1 MTTENIQIHIS
12 ETGARTVSKNIEGIG
27 TSAKTASNAIEF
39 LKGAMAGAFAAGALG
54 ALTKYANSWQS
65 ISTQITLATKSQE
78 EAAAVQEK
86 LVSLAKR
93 TGSDL
98 ESTVGLYT
106 NIARAAGEMGKSQNE
121 LIKFTEN
128 MNKVLSYSNVSAS
141 DAKNAL
147 TQLGQALG
155 GGTIRAQEFNS
166 ILSATPAV
174 MQIVAKNITG
184 VDGSIAKLR
193 EKMLA
198 GNLSAKEFFEA
209 FQKGG
214 KDIDEAF
221 SKTPN
226 TIGNAISRLN
236 TNLTEFIG
244 KIAESSGILTA
255 MANAIDFVSNNLTAL
270 SAALAVVGARVAI
283 AFGPSAIAAVR
294 AFMAAVAAH
303 PFVLLATAVAAAIG
317 YVIQIKDQIKIFSN
331 GVATLGDVFDVLA
344 DRMRA
349 ALSSAAQWFVDL
361 ANSARASLS
370 AVTGFFEPVASAFR
384 AAFGDLDMSF
394 AGIAQGFGRAL
405 DMMTATVRSI
415 GPRISHALEN
425 IPAAFEL
432 AFKSAVNSYLSYLE
446 TMANAAASVVNK
458 ISRAVGGSD
467 LLGVAKLPRLNISQ
481 EAQKFADD
489 QKAIWQKAY
498 ADLKNSGA
506 EKWVIDTQQAIEKKA
521 AARRKGP
528 SVNLD
533 AVPAA
538 TALEAA
544 ASPNKKGKTKAQRDE
559 FADLI
564 NQIDSVGEAAR
575 KFAAGQKVLDE
586 AFSAGRIKNV
596 QEYQRYFGL
605 LRQQYQDAINPVGA
619 YLNQIRDEMDLLKLS
634 ASERDAQRT
643 SMQAVNQLRKQG
655 VEVSISEQAAI
666 KEAITTLK
674 RETEAIQAQDEMRKN
689 SIARQE
695 EEFRKKLQYARTL
708 RELSAGDRDR
718 MGLEALGQMGID
730 TSSLA
735 QTQRVQLE
743 NIELYYARIKEL
755 EASRMIDEQT
765 AAQARVQLSIQEF
778 KARNA
783 AFSAFLSDASVL
795 QQSHSKGLARIGRA
809 AAISQAIMNTY
820 EGATKALAM
829 GGPYLGPLWA
839 ATVVAAGMTHVA
851 QIRSQQTAGFF
862 TGGSFTVGGAG
873 GPDSQMVAFRA
884 TPGERVNVATPTQV
898 RKGQQNQTQNDSV
911 QNNTAVKIVNVLDK
925 SVFGDY
931 LKTDEGEKLI
941 VNIIQRN
948 KSAVA

>member
-27 TSAKTASNAIEF
+27 TSAKTASSAIEF

-65 ISTQITLATKSQE
+65 ISTQIKLATKSQE

-174 MQIVAKNITG
+174 MQVVAKNITG

-193 EKMLA
+193 EKMNA
-198 GNLSAKEFFEA
+198 GQLSAKEFFEA

-244 KIAESSGILTA
+244 KIAESSGILSA
-255 MANAIDFVSNNLTAL
+255 MANAIDFVSNNLTVL
-270 SAALAVVGARVAI
+270 SAVLAVVGARVAI
-283 AFGPSAIAAVR
+283 AFGPAAIAAVR
-294 AFMAAVAAH
+294 GFVAALSAH
-303 PFVLLATAVAAAIG
+303 PFVLLAAAVAAAIG
-317 YVIQIKDQIKIFSN
+317 YVIQIRDQIKIFSN
-331 GVATLGDVFDVLA
+331 GVATLGDAFDVLA

-370 AVTGFFEPVASAFR
+370 VVTTFFEPVADAFH
-384 AAFGDLDMSF
+384 AAFGDLDLSF

-405 DMMTATVRSI
+405 DIMNATVRSI
-415 GPRISHALEN
+415 GPRISHLLEN

-432 AFKSAVNSYLSYLE
+432 AFKKAVNGYLSGLE
-446 TMANAAASVVNK
+446 SMANGAASVVNK
-458 ISRAVGGSD
+458 ISRAVGGGD
-467 LLGVAKLPRLNISQ
+467 LLGVAKLPRLNISA
-481 EAQKFADD
+481 EAQKFAED

-498 ADLKNSGA
+498 SDLKNSGA
-506 EKWVIDTQQAIEKKA
+506 EKWVIDTLQAIEKKA
-521 AARRKGP
+521 ASRRKT

-538 TALEAA
+538 ASLSAAA
-544 ASPNKKGKTKAQRDE
+544 ASGKAGKVTAQRDE

-564 NQIDSVGEAAR
+564 SQIDAVGEATR
-575 KFAAGQKVLDE
+575 RFAAGQKVLDD
-586 AFSAGRIKNV
+586 AFSEGRIKNV
-596 QEYQRYFGL
+596 KEYERYFGL

-634 ASERDAQRT
+634 ASERDAQRA

-718 MGLEALGQMGID
+718 MGLDALGQMGID

-765 AAQARVQLSIQEF
+765 AAQARVQLSLQEF
-778 KARNA
+778 RARNA

-898 RKGQQNQTQNDSV
+898 RKGQQNQPQDNSAP
-911 QNNTAVKIVNVLDK
+911 NNTAVKIVNVLDK
-925 SVFGDY
+925 SVVGDY

>member
-1 MTTENIQIHIS
+1 MTENIQIHIS

-39 LKGAMAGAFAAGALG
+39 LKGAMAGAFAAGALN

-65 ISTQITLATKSQE
+65 ISTQIKLATKSQE

-174 MQIVAKNITG
+174 MQIVAKNISG

-193 EKMLA
+193 EKMNA
-198 GNLSAKEFFEA
+198 GQLSAKEFFEA

-214 KDIDEAF
+214 KDIDDAF

-415 GPRISHALEN
+415 GPRISHLLEN

-432 AFKSAVNSYLSYLE
+432 AFKKAVNGYLSGLE
-446 TMANAAASVVNK
+446 SMANGAASVVNK
-458 ISRAVGGSD
+458 ISRAVGGGD
-467 LLGVAKLPRLNISQ
+467 LLGVAKLPRLNISS
-481 EAQKFADD
+481 EAQKFAED

-506 EKWVIDTQQAIEKKA
+506 EKWVIDTLQAIEKKA
-521 AARRKGP
+521 ASRRKAT
-528 SVNLD
+528 VNLD

-538 TALEAA
+538 TALST
-544 ASPNKKGKTKAQRDE
+544 ASSSVKAGSAKAQRDE

-564 NQIDSVGEAAR
+564 NQIDSVGAASR
-575 KFAAGQKVLDE
+575 RFAAAQQVLDD
-586 AFSAGRIKNV
+586 AFSAGKIKNV

-634 ASERDAQRT
+634 SAERDAQRT
-643 SMQAVNQLRKQG
+643 SMQAVNQLRRQG

-689 SIARQE
+689 SIAQQE

-718 MGLEALGQMGID
+718 MGLDALGQMGID

-765 AAQARVQLSIQEF
+765 AAQARVQLSMQEF
-778 KARNA
+778 RARNA
-783 AFSAFLSDASVL
+783 AFNAFLSDASTL

-898 RKGQQNQTQNDSV
+898 RKGQQNTSQNDSV

-925 SVFGDY
+925 SVVGDY

>member
-39 LKGAMAGAFAAGALG
+39 LKGAMAGAFAAGAIG

-65 ISTQITLATKSQE
+65 ISTQIKLATKSQE

-106 NIARAAGEMGKSQNE
+106 NIARATGEMGKSQNE

-128 MNKVLSYSNVSAS
+128 MNKVLSYSNVSAG

-174 MQIVAKNITG
+174 MQIVAKNISG

-193 EKMLA
+193 EKMNA
-198 GNLSAKEFFEA
+198 GQLSAKEFFEA

-214 KDIDEAF
+214 KDIDDAF

-270 SAALAVVGARVAI
+270 SAALAVVGTRVAI

-303 PFVLLATAVAAAIG
+303 PFVLLATVVAAAIG

-331 GVATLGDVFDVLA
+331 GVATLGDIFDVLA

-467 LLGVAKLPRLNISQ
+467 LLGVAKLPRLNISS
-481 EAQKFADD
+481 EAQKFAED

-506 EKWVIDTQQAIEKKA
+506 EKWVIDTLQAIEKKA
-521 AARRKGP
+521 AARRKTTT
-528 SVNLD
+528 NLD

-538 TALEAA
+538 AALSA
-544 ASPNKKGKTKAQRDE
+544 ASSSAKAGSAKAQRDE

-564 NQIDSVGEAAR
+564 SQIDSVGAASR
-575 KFAAGQKVLDE
+575 RFAAAQKVLDE
-586 AFSAGRIKNV
+586 AFSAGKIKNV
-596 QEYQRYFGL
+596 AEYQRYFGL
-605 LRQQYQDAINPVGA
+605 LRQAYQDAINPVGA

-634 ASERDAQRT
+634 AAERDAQRA

-655 VEVSISEQAAI
+655 AEVSISEQAAI

-718 MGLEALGQMGID
+718 MGLDALGQMGID

-765 AAQARVQLSIQEF
+765 AAQARVQLSMQEF
-778 KARNA
+778 RARNA

-851 QIRSQQTAGFF
+851 QIRSQQTVGFF

-898 RKGQQNQTQNDSV
+898 RKGQQNTSQNDSV

-925 SVFGDY
+925 SVVGDY

>member
-27 TSAKTASNAIEF
+27 TSAKTASDAVEF
-39 LKGAMAGAFAAGALG
+39 LKGAMQKAFAAGALA
-54 ALTKYANSWQS
+54 ALTRYANSWQS
-65 ISTQITLATKSQE
+65 ISTQIKLATKSQE

-128 MNKVLSYSNVSAS
+128 MNKVLSYSNVSAG

-174 MQIVAKNITG
+174 MQVVAKNISG

-193 EKMLA
+193 EKMNA
-198 GNLSAKEFFEA
+198 GQLSAREFFEA

-255 MANAIDFVSNNLTAL
+255 MANAIDFVSNNLAVL
-270 SAALAVVGARVAI
+270 SAALAIVGARVAV
-283 AFGPSAIAAVR
+283 AFGPAAIAAIR
-294 AFMAAVAAH
+294 GYWAVLMAH
-303 PFVLLATAVAAAIG
+303 PFVLLATAIAAAIG
-317 YVIQIKDQIKIFSN
+317 YVIQIKDQIKIFSG

-415 GPRISHALEN
+415 SPRISHALEN

-506 EKWVIDTQQAIEKKA
+506 EKWVIDTLQAIEKKA
-521 AARRKGP
+521 AARRKTTA
-528 SVNLD
+528 NLD

-538 TALEAA
+538 AALSA
-544 ASPNKKGKTKAQRDE
+544 ASSSAKAGSTKAQRDE

-564 NQIDSVGEAAR
+564 SQIDSVGAASR
-575 KFAAGQKVLDE
+575 RFAAAQQVLDD
-586 AFSAGRIKNV
+586 AFSVGKIKNV

-634 ASERDAQRT
+634 AAERDAQRA
-643 SMQAVNQLRKQG
+643 SMQAVNQLRRQG

-689 SIARQE
+689 SIAQQE

-718 MGLEALGQMGID
+718 IGLDALGQMGLD

-765 AAQARVQLSIQEF
+765 AAQARVQLSLQEF
-778 KARNA
+778 RARNA

-809 AAISQAIMNTY
+809 AAISQALMNTY

-839 ATVVAAGMTHVA
+839 ATVVAAGMTHVQ

-898 RKGQQNQTQNDSV
+898 RKGQQNQPQNDS
-911 QNNTAVKIVNVLDK
+911 QPNNTAVKIVNVLDK
-925 SVFGDY
+925 SVVGDF

>member
-27 TSAKTASNAIEF
+27 TSAKTASSAIEF

-54 ALTKYANSWQS
+54 ALVKYANSWQS
-65 ISTQITLATKSQE
+65 ISTQIKLATKSQE

-174 MQIVAKNITG
+174 MQIVAKNISG

-193 EKMLA
+193 EKMNA
-198 GNLSAKEFFEA
+198 GQLSAKEFFEA

-226 TIGNAISRLN
+226 TVGNAISRLN

-255 MANAIDFVSNNLTAL
+255 MANAIDFVSNNLTVL
-270 SAALAVVGARVAI
+270 SAALAIVGARVAV
-283 AFGPSAIAAVR
+283 AFGPAAIAAIR
-294 AFMAAVAAH
+294 GYWAALMAH
-303 PFVLLATAVAAAIG
+303 PFVLLATAIAAAIG
-317 YVIQIKDQIKIFSN
+317 YVIQIKDQIKVFSN

-361 ANSARASLS
+361 ANSARVSLS
-370 AVTGFFEPVASAFR
+370 AVTGFFKPVADAFR
-384 AAFGDLDMSF
+384 AAFGDLDTSF

-405 DMMTATVRSI
+405 DIMTATVRSI

-432 AFKSAVNSYLSYLE
+432 AFKSAVNGYLSGLE
-446 TMANAAASVVNK
+446 SMANGAASVVNK
-458 ISRAVGGSD
+458 ISRAVGGGD
-467 LLGVAKLPRLNISQ
+467 LLGIAKLPRLNISS
-481 EAQKFADD
+481 EAQKFAED

-506 EKWVIDTQQAIEKKA
+506 EKWVIDALQAIEKKA
-521 AARRKGP
+521 AARRKTTA
-528 SVNLD
+528 NLD

-538 TALEAA
+538 AALSA
-544 ASPNKKGKTKAQRDE
+544 ASSSAKAGSTKAQRDE

-564 NQIDSVGEAAR
+564 NQIDSVGAASR
-575 KFAAGQKVLDE
+575 RFAAVQQVLDD
-586 AFSAGRIKNV
+586 AFSAGKIKNV

-634 ASERDAQRT
+634 AAERDAQRA

-718 MGLEALGQMGID
+718 MGLDALGQMGID

-765 AAQARVQLSIQEF
+765 AAQARVQLSMQEF
-778 KARNA
+778 RARNA
-783 AFSAFLSDASVL
+783 AFNAFLSDASTL

-925 SVFGDY
+925 SVVGDY

>member
-65 ISTQITLATKSQE
+65 ISTQIKLATKSQE

-174 MQIVAKNITG
+174 MQVVAKNITG

-193 EKMLA
+193 EKMNA
-198 GNLSAKEFFEA
+198 GQLSAKEFFEA

-214 KDIDEAF
+214 KDIDDAF

-255 MANAIDFVSNNLTAL
+255 MANAIDFVSNNLTVL
-270 SAALAVVGARVAI
+270 SAALAVVGARVAV
-283 AFGPSAIAAVR
+283 AFGPAAIAAVR

-317 YVIQIKDQIKIFSN
+317 YVIQIKDQIKVFSN

-361 ANSARASLS
+361 ANSARVTLS
-370 AVTGFFEPVASAFR
+370 TVAGFFKPVADAFR
-384 AAFGDLDMSF
+384 AAFGDLDTSF

-405 DMMTATVRSI
+405 DIMTATVRSI

-432 AFKSAVNSYLSYLE
+432 AFKSAVNGYLSGLE
-446 TMANAAASVVNK
+446 SMANGAASVVNK
-458 ISRAVGGSD
+458 ISRAVGGGD
-467 LLGVAKLPRLNISQ
+467 LLGIAKLPRLNISS
-481 EAQKFADD
+481 EAQKFAED

-506 EKWVIDTQQAIEKKA
+506 EKWVIDTLQAIEKKA
-521 AARRKGP
+521 AARRKTTA
-528 SVNLD
+528 NLD

-538 TALEAA
+538 AALSA
-544 ASPNKKGKTKAQRDE
+544 ASSSAKAGSAKAQRDE

-564 NQIDSVGEAAR
+564 GQIDSVGAASR
-575 KFAAGQKVLDE
+575 RFAAAQQVLDD
-586 AFSAGRIKNV
+586 AFSAGKIKNV

-634 ASERDAQRT
+634 AAERDAQRA

-689 SIARQE
+689 SIAQQE

-718 MGLEALGQMGID
+718 MGLDALGQMGID

-765 AAQARVQLSIQEF
+765 AAQARVQLSMQEF
-778 KARNA
+778 RARNA
-783 AFSAFLSDASVL
+783 AFNAFLSDASTL

-898 RKGQQNQTQNDSV
+898 RKGQQNTSQNDSV

-925 SVFGDY
+925 SVVGDY

>member
-27 TSAKTASNAIEF
+27 TSAKTASDAVEF
-39 LKGAMAGAFAAGALG
+39 LKGAMQKAFAAGALA
-54 ALTKYANSWQS
+54 ALTRYANSWQS
-65 ISTQITLATKSQE
+65 ISTQIKLATKSQE

-98 ESTVGLYT
+98 EATVGLYT

-128 MNKVLSYSNVSAS
+128 MNKVLSYSNVSAN

-174 MQIVAKNITG
+174 MQVVAKNISG

-193 EKMLA
+193 EKMNA
-198 GNLSAKEFFEA
+198 GQLSAREFFEA

-255 MANAIDFVSNNLTAL
+255 MANAIDFVSNNLTVL
-270 SAALAVVGARVAI
+270 SAALAIVGARVAV
-283 AFGPSAIAAVR
+283 AFGPAAIAAIR
-294 AFMAAVAAH
+294 GYWAALMAH
-303 PFVLLATAVAAAIG
+303 PFVLLATAIAAAIG
-317 YVIQIKDQIKIFSN
+317 YVIQIKDQIKIFSG

-506 EKWVIDTQQAIEKKA
+506 EKWVIDTLQAIEKKA
-521 AARRKGP
+521 ASRRKATT
-528 SVNLD
+528 NLD

-538 TALEAA
+538 TALGAA
-544 ASPNKKGKTKAQRDE
+544 ASSNKKGKTKAQRDE

-718 MGLEALGQMGID
+718 MGLDALGQMGID
-730 TSSLA
+730 TSSLV

-765 AAQARVQLSIQEF
+765 AAQARVQLSMQEF
-778 KARNA
+778 RARNA
-783 AFSAFLSDASVL
+783 AFSAFLSDASTL

-925 SVFGDY
+925 SVVGDY

>member
-27 TSAKTASNAIEF
+27 TSAKTASSAIEF

-65 ISTQITLATKSQE
+65 ISTQIKLATKSQE

-174 MQIVAKNITG
+174 MQVVAKNITG

-193 EKMLA
+193 EKMNA
-198 GNLSAKEFFEA
+198 GQLSAKEFFEA

-244 KIAESSGILTA
+244 KIAESSGILSA

-270 SAALAVVGARVAI
+270 SAVLAVVGARVAV
-283 AFGPSAIAAVR
+283 AFGPAAIAAVR
-294 AFMAAVAAH
+294 GFMAAVAAH

-344 DRMRA
+344 DRMRT

-370 AVTGFFEPVASAFR
+370 AVTGFFEPVADAFR
-384 AAFGDLDMSF
+384 AAFGDLDLSF

-415 GPRISHALEN
+415 GPRISHLLEN

-432 AFKSAVNSYLSYLE
+432 AFKKAVNGYLSGLE
-446 TMANAAASVVNK
+446 SMANGAASVVNK
-458 ISRAVGGSD
+458 ISRAVGGGD
-467 LLGVAKLPRLNISQ
+467 LLGVAKLLRLNVSA
-481 EAQKFADD
+481 EAQKFAED

-498 ADLKNSGA
+498 SDLKNSGA
-506 EKWVIDTQQAIEKKA
+506 EKWVIDTLQAIEKKA
-521 AARRKGP
+521 AARRKTT
-528 SVNLD
+528 VNLD

-538 TALEAA
+538 ASLSAAA
-544 ASPNKKGKTKAQRDE
+544 ASGKAGKAAAQRDE

-564 NQIDSVGEAAR
+564 SQIDAVGEATR
-575 KFAAGQKVLDE
+575 RFSAGQKVLDD
-586 AFSAGRIKNV
+586 AFSEGRIKNV
-596 QEYQRYFGL
+596 KEYERYFGL

-634 ASERDAQRT
+634 ASERDTQRA

-695 EEFRKKLQYARTL
+695 EEFRKKLQYARAL

-718 MGLEALGQMGID
+718 MGLDALGQIGID

-735 QTQRVQLE
+735 QAQRVQLE

-765 AAQARVQLSIQEF
+765 ASQARVQLSLQEF
-778 KARNA
+778 RARNA
-783 AFSAFLSDASVL
+783 AFSAFLADTSAL

-829 GGPYLGPLWA
+829 GGPFLGPAWA
-839 ATVVAAGMTHVA
+839 AVVIANGMAQVS

-898 RKGQQNQTQNDSV
+898 RKGQNNQQQNDSTS
-911 QNNTAVKIVNVLDK
+911 NNTAVKIVNVLDK
-925 SVFGDY
+925 SVVGDY

>member
-27 TSAKTASNAIEF
+27 SSAKTASNAIEF

-65 ISTQITLATKSQE
+65 ISTQIKLATKSQE

-98 ESTVGLYT
+98 EATVGLYT

-174 MQIVAKNITG
+174 MQVVAKNISG

-193 EKMLA
+193 EKMNA
-198 GNLSAKEFFEA
+198 GQLSAKEFFEA

-244 KIAESSGILTA
+244 KIAESSGILSA

-270 SAALAVVGARVAI
+270 SAALAVVGARVAV
-283 AFGPSAIAAVR
+283 AFGPAAIAAVR
-294 AFMAAVAAH
+294 GFMTAVAAH

-317 YVIQIKDQIKIFSN
+317 YIIQIRDQIKVFSG

-361 ANSARASLS
+361 ANSARTSLS
-370 AVTGFFEPVASAFR
+370 VVTTFFEPVADAFR
-384 AAFGDLDMSF
+384 AAFGDLDLSF

-415 GPRISHALEN
+415 GPRISHLLEN

-432 AFKSAVNSYLSYLE
+432 AFKKAVNGYLSGLE
-446 TMANAAASVVNK
+446 SMANGAASVVNK
-458 ISRAVGGSD
+458 ISRAVGGGD
-467 LLGVAKLPRLNISQ
+467 LLGVAKLPRLNVSA
-481 EAQKFADD
+481 EAQKFAED

-498 ADLKNSGA
+498 SDLKNSGA
-506 EKWVIDTQQAIEKKA
+506 EKWVIDTLQAIEKKA
-521 AARRKGP
+521 AARRKT

-538 TALEAA
+538 ASLSAATASGKAGK
-544 ASPNKKGKTKAQRDE
+544 ASAQRDE

-564 NQIDSVGEAAR
+564 SQIDAVGEATR
-575 KFAAGQKVLDE
+575 RFAAGQKVLDD

-596 QEYQRYFGL
+596 KEYERYFGL

-634 ASERDAQRT
+634 ASERDAQRA

-718 MGLEALGQMGID
+718 MGLDALGQMGID

-862 TGGSFTVGGAG
+862 TGGSPSAARAAPTAKWWRS
-873 GPDSQMVAFRA
+873 GPRRA
-884 TPGERVNVATPTQV
+884 SE
-898 RKGQQNQTQNDSV
+898 
-911 QNNTAVKIVNVLDK
+911 
-925 SVFGDY
+925 
-931 LKTDEGEKLI
+931 
-941 VNIIQRN
+941 
-948 KSAVA
+948 

>member
-39 LKGAMAGAFAAGALG
+39 LKGAMAGAFAAGAIG

-65 ISTQITLATKSQE
+65 ISTQIKLATKSQE

-174 MQIVAKNITG
+174 MQVVAKNISG

-270 SAALAVVGARVAI
+270 SAALAVVGARVAV
-283 AFGPSAIAAVR
+283 AFGPAAIAAVR
-294 AFMAAVAAH
+294 SFMAAVATH
-303 PFVLLATAVAAAIG
+303 PFVLLATAVAAAIA
-317 YVIQIKDQIKIFSN
+317 YVIQIKDQIKIFSG

-370 AVTGFFEPVASAFR
+370 VVTTFFQPVADAFR

-506 EKWVIDTQQAIEKKA
+506 EKWVIDTLQAIEKKA
-521 AARRKGP
+521 AARRKT

-538 TALEAA
+538 AALGAA
-544 ASPNKKGKTKAQRDE
+544 ATAGKSGNAKAQRDE

-564 NQIDSVGEAAR
+564 SQIDSVGEATR
-575 KFAAGQKVLDE
+575 RFAAGQKVLDE

-634 ASERDAQRT
+634 TSERDAQRT

-718 MGLEALGQMGID
+718 MGLDALGQMGID

-765 AAQARVQLSIQEF
+765 AAQARVQLSMQEF
-778 KARNA
+778 RARNA
-783 AFSAFLSDASVL
+783 AFNAFLSDASTL

-925 SVFGDY
+925 SVVGDY

>member
-12 ETGARTVSKNIEGIG
+12 ETGARTVSKNIDGIG
-27 TSAKTASNAIEF
+27 TSAKTASDAVEF
-39 LKGAMAGAFAAGALG
+39 LKGAMQKAFAAGALA
-54 ALTKYANSWQS
+54 ALTRYANSWQS
-65 ISTQITLATKSQE
+65 ISTQIKLATKSQE

-106 NIARAAGEMGKSQNE
+106 NIARSAGEMGKSQNE

-128 MNKVLSYSNVSAS
+128 MNKVLSYSNVSAG

-174 MQIVAKNITG
+174 MQIVAKNISG

-193 EKMLA
+193 EKMNA

-226 TIGNAISRLN
+226 TIGNAINRLN

-255 MANAIDFVSNNLTAL
+255 MANAIDFVSNNLTVL
-270 SAALAVVGARVAI
+270 SAALAVVGARVVV
-283 AFGPSAIAAVR
+283 AFGPAAIAAIR
-294 AFMAAVAAH
+294 GYWAALMAH
-303 PFVLLATAVAAAIG
+303 PFVLLATAIAAAIG
-317 YVIQIKDQIKIFSN
+317 YVIQIKDQIKVFSN

-415 GPRISHALEN
+415 GPRISHLLEN

-432 AFKSAVNSYLSYLE
+432 AFKKAVNGYLSGLE
-446 TMANAAASVVNK
+446 SMANGATSVVNK
-458 ISRAVGGSD
+458 ISRAVGGGD
-467 LLGVAKLPRLNISQ
+467 LLGVAKLPRLNISS
-481 EAQKFADD
+481 EAQKFAED

-506 EKWVIDTQQAIEKKA
+506 EKWVIDTLQAIEKKA
-521 AARRKGP
+521 AARRKTTA
-528 SVNLD
+528 NLD

-538 TALEAA
+538 AALSA
-544 ASPNKKGKTKAQRDE
+544 ASSSAKAGSAKAQRDE

-564 NQIDSVGEAAR
+564 SQIDSVGAASR
-575 KFAAGQKVLDE
+575 RFAAAQQVLDD
-586 AFSAGRIKNV
+586 AFSAGKIKNV

-634 ASERDAQRT
+634 SAERDAQRT
-643 SMQAVNQLRKQG
+643 SMQAVNQLRRQG

-689 SIARQE
+689 SIAQQE

-718 MGLEALGQMGID
+718 MGLDALGQMGID

-765 AAQARVQLSIQEF
+765 AAQARVQLSMQEF
-778 KARNA
+778 RARNA
-783 AFSAFLSDASVL
+783 AFNAFLSDASTL

-898 RKGQQNQTQNDSV
+898 RKGQQNTSQNDSV

-925 SVFGDY
+925 SVVGDY

>member
-27 TSAKTASNAIEF
+27 TSAKTASDAVEF
-39 LKGAMAGAFAAGALG
+39 LKDTMQKALAAGALA
-54 ALTKYANSWQS
+54 ALTRYANSWQS
-65 ISTQITLATKSQE
+65 ISTQIKLATKSQE

-174 MQIVAKNITG
+174 MQVVAKNISG

-193 EKMLA
+193 EKMNA
-198 GNLSAKEFFEA
+198 GQLSAKEFFEA

-244 KIAESSGILTA
+244 KIAESSGILSA
-255 MANAIDFVSNNLTAL
+255 MANAIDFVSNNLTVL
-270 SAALAVVGARVAI
+270 SAALAVVGARVAV
-283 AFGPSAIAAVR
+283 AFGPAAIAAIR
-294 AFMAAVAAH
+294 GYWAALMAH
-303 PFVLLATAVAAAIG
+303 PFVLLATAIAAAIG
-317 YVIQIKDQIKIFSN
+317 YVIQIKDQIKIFSG

-361 ANSARASLS
+361 ANSARVSLS
-370 AVTGFFEPVASAFR
+370 AVTGFFKPVADAFR
-384 AAFGDLDMSF
+384 AAFGDLDTSF
-394 AGIAQGFGRAL
+394 AGIAQGFGRAF

-415 GPRISHALEN
+415 GPRISHLLEN

-432 AFKSAVNSYLSYLE
+432 AFKKAVNGYLSGLE
-446 TMANAAASVVNK
+446 SMANGAASVVNK
-458 ISRAVGGSD
+458 ISRAVGGGD
-467 LLGVAKLPRLNISQ
+467 LLGVAKLPRLNVSA
-481 EAQKFADD
+481 EAQKFAED

-506 EKWVIDTQQAIEKKA
+506 EKWVIDTLQAIEKKA
-521 AARRKGP
+521 ASRRKTTA
-528 SVNLD
+528 NLD

-538 TALEAA
+538 ATLSA
-544 ASPNKKGKTKAQRDE
+544 ASSSAKAGSAKAQRDE

-564 NQIDSVGEAAR
+564 NQIDSVGAASR
-575 KFAAGQKVLDE
+575 RFAAAQKVLDE
-586 AFSAGRIKNV
+586 AFSAGKIKNV

-634 ASERDAQRT
+634 AADRDAQRA

-718 MGLEALGQMGID
+718 LGLEALGQMGID

-765 AAQARVQLSIQEF
+765 AAQARVQLSMQEF
-778 KARNA
+778 RARNA
-783 AFSAFLSDASVL
+783 AFSAFLSDASTL

-898 RKGQQNQTQNDSV
+898 RKGQQNQSQNDSI

-925 SVFGDY
+925 SVVGDY

>member
-27 TSAKTASNAIEF
+27 TSAKTASSAIEF

-54 ALTKYANSWQS
+54 ALIKYANSWQS
-65 ISTQITLATKSQE
+65 ISTQIKLATKSQE

-174 MQIVAKNITG
+174 MQVVAKNITG

-193 EKMLA
+193 EKMNA
-198 GNLSAKEFFEA
+198 GQLSAKEFFEA

-244 KIAESSGILTA
+244 KIAESSGVLTA
-255 MANAIDFVSNNLTAL
+255 MANAIDFVSNNLTAI
-270 SAALAVVGARVAI
+270 SAALAVVGARVAV
-283 AFGPSAIAAVR
+283 AFGPAAIAAVR
-294 AFMAAVAAH
+294 GFMAAVAAH

-317 YVIQIKDQIKIFSN
+317 YVIQIKDQIKVFSN
-331 GVATLGDVFDVLA
+331 GVATLSDVFDVLA

-361 ANSARASLS
+361 ANSARTSLS
-370 AVTGFFEPVASAFR
+370 AVTGFFEPVADAFR
-384 AAFGDLDMSF
+384 AAFGDLDLSF

-405 DMMTATVRSI
+405 DIMNATVRSI
-415 GPRISHALEN
+415 GPRISHLLEN

-432 AFKSAVNSYLSYLE
+432 AFKKAANGYLSGLE
-446 TMANAAASVVNK
+446 SMANGAASVVNK
-458 ISRAVGGSD
+458 ISRAVGGGD
-467 LLGVAKLPRLNISQ
+467 LLGVAKLPRLNISS
-481 EAQKFADD
+481 EAQKFAED

-506 EKWVIDTQQAIEKKA
+506 EKWVIDTLQAIEKKA
-521 AARRKGP
+521 AARRKTT
-528 SVNLD
+528 VNLD

-538 TALEAA
+538 ASLSAAA
-544 ASPNKKGKTKAQRDE
+544 ASSKAGKVTAQRDE

-564 NQIDSVGEAAR
+564 SQIDAVGEATR
-575 KFAAGQKVLDE
+575 RFAAGQKVLDD
-586 AFSAGRIKNV
+586 AFSEGRIKNV
-596 QEYQRYFGL
+596 KEYERYFGL

-634 ASERDAQRT
+634 ASERDAQRA

-718 MGLEALGQMGID
+718 MGLDALGQMGID

-809 AAISQAIMNTY
+809 AAISQAVMNTY

-898 RKGQQNQTQNDSV
+898 RKGQQNQPQDNSAP
-911 QNNTAVKIVNVLDK
+911 NNTAVKIVNVLDK
-925 SVFGDY
+925 SVVGDY

>member
-27 TSAKTASNAIEF
+27 ASAKTASSAIEF

-54 ALTKYANSWQS
+54 ALAKYANSWQS
-65 ISTQITLATKSQE
+65 ISTQIKLATKSQE

-141 DAKNAL
+141 DAKNSL

-174 MQIVAKNITG
+174 MQVVAKNISG

-193 EKMLA
+193 EKMNA
-198 GNLSAKEFFEA
+198 GQLSAKEFFEA

-214 KDIDEAF
+214 KDIDDAF

-244 KIAESSGILTA
+244 KIAESSGILSV
-255 MANAIDFVSNNLTAL
+255 MANAIDFVSNNLTVL
-270 SAALAVVGARVAI
+270 SAALAVVGARVAV
-283 AFGPSAIAAVR
+283 AFGPAAIAAVR
-294 AFMAAVAAH
+294 GFMAAVAAH

-317 YVIQIKDQIKIFSN
+317 YIIQIKDQIKIFSN

-361 ANSARASLS
+361 ANSARVSLS
-370 AVTGFFEPVASAFR
+370 AVTTFFEPVADAFR
-384 AAFGDLDMSF
+384 AAFGDLDLSF

-415 GPRISHALEN
+415 GPRISHLLEN

-432 AFKSAVNSYLSYLE
+432 AFKKAVNGYLSGLE
-446 TMANAAASVVNK
+446 SMANGAASVVNK
-458 ISRAVGGSD
+458 ISRAVGGGD
-467 LLGVAKLPRLNISQ
+467 LLGVAKLPRLNVST
-481 EAQKFADD
+481 EAQKFAED

-498 ADLKNSGA
+498 SDLKNSGA
-506 EKWVIDTQQAIEKKA
+506 EKWVIDTLQAIEKKA
-521 AARRKGP
+521 ASRRKTT
-528 SVNLD
+528 VNLN

-538 TALEAA
+538 ASLSTAA
-544 ASPNKKGKTKAQRDE
+544 ASGKAGKTTAQRDE

-564 NQIDSVGEAAR
+564 GQIDAVGEATR
-575 KFAAGQKVLDE
+575 RFAAGQKVLDD
-586 AFSAGRIKNV
+586 AFSEGRIKNV
-596 QEYQRYFGL
+596 KEYERYFGL

-634 ASERDAQRT
+634 ASERDTQRT

-718 MGLEALGQMGID
+718 IGLDALGQMGID
-730 TSSLA
+730 TSSLVQA
-735 QTQRVQLE
+735 QRVQLE

-765 AAQARVQLSIQEF
+765 ASQARVQLSLQEF

-783 AFSAFLSDASVL
+783 AFSAFLSDTSAL
-795 QQSHSKGLARIGRA
+795 QQSHSKTLARIGRA

-829 GGPYLGPLWA
+829 GGPFLGPAWA
-839 ATVVAAGMTHVA
+839 AVVIANGMAQVS

-898 RKGQQNQTQNDSV
+898 RKGQQNQAQDNSV
-911 QNNTAVKIVNVLDK
+911 PNNTAVKIVNVLDK
-925 SVFGDY
+925 SVVGDY

>member
-27 TSAKTASNAIEF
+27 TSAKTASSAIEF

-65 ISTQITLATKSQE
+65 ISTQIKLATKSQE

-155 GGTIRAQEFNS
+155 SGTIHAQEFNS

-174 MQIVAKNITG
+174 MQIVAKNISG

-244 KIAESSGILTA
+244 KIAESSGILSA
-255 MANAIDFVSNNLTAL
+255 MANAIDFVSNNLTVL
-270 SAALAVVGARVAI
+270 SAALAVVGARVAV
-283 AFGPSAIAAVR
+283 AFGPAAIAAVR
-294 AFMAAVAAH
+294 GFVAALSAH
-303 PFVLLATAVAAAIG
+303 PFVLLATAVAATIG
-317 YVIQIKDQIKIFSN
+317 YVIQIRDQIKVFSG

-361 ANSARASLS
+361 ANSARASLLV
-370 AVTGFFEPVASAFR
+370 VTGFFEPVASAFR
-384 AAFGDLDMSF
+384 TAFGDLDMSF

-405 DMMTATVRSI
+405 DIMTATVRSI
-415 GPRISHALEN
+415 GPRISHLLEN

-432 AFKSAVNSYLSYLE
+432 AFKKAVNGYLSGLE
-446 TMANAAASVVNK
+446 SMANGAASVVNK
-458 ISRAVGGSD
+458 ISRAVGGGD
-467 LLGVAKLPRLNISQ
+467 LLGIAKLPRLNISS

-506 EKWVIDTQQAIEKKA
+506 EKWVIDTLQAIEKKA
-521 AARRKGP
+521 AARRKTTT
-528 SVNLD
+528 NLD

-538 TALEAA
+538 AALSA
-544 ASPNKKGKTKAQRDE
+544 ASSSAKAGSAKAQRDE

-564 NQIDSVGEAAR
+564 SQIDSVGAASR
-575 KFAAGQKVLDE
+575 RFAAAQQVLDD
-586 AFSAGRIKNV
+586 AFSAGKIKNV

-634 ASERDAQRT
+634 SAERDAQRT
-643 SMQAVNQLRKQG
+643 SMQAVNQLRRQG

-674 RETEAIQAQDEMRKN
+674 RETEAIKAQDEMRKN

-718 MGLEALGQMGID
+718 MGLDALGQMGID

-735 QTQRVQLE
+735 QAQRVQLE

-765 AAQARVQLSIQEF
+765 AAQARVQLSMQEF
-778 KARNA
+778 RARNA
-783 AFSAFLSDASVL
+783 AFNAFLSDASTL

-851 QIRSQQTAGFF
+851 QIRSQQTASFF

-898 RKGQQNQTQNDSV
+898 RKGQQNQSQNDSAP
-911 QNNTAVKIVNVLDK
+911 NNTSVKIVNVLDK
-925 SVFGDY
+925 SVVGDY